1 MCIPMLPFN
10 YSYAKIDSLL
20 EFPEGFHMQVPPPV
34 STDLITASAI
44 AKQYSASRQKRFRET
59 KKRTFSE
66 AESEWDAVTVLE
78 EKGQSEQLE
87 LLLAELSISEETKSA
102 AIPDASPLRN
112 PLHGDQLEL

>member
-10 YSYAKIDSLL
+10 YSYNKIDSLL

-66 AESEWDAVTVLE
+66 AESEWDALTVLE

-102 AIPDASPLRN
+102 AIPDSSPLRN